1 MSDILV
7 ERWGLPEE
15 NMPDQDDPTQL
26 QVHAISMSPAQ
37 LSFPQ
42 HRIEAR
48 GKWVKR
54 SITAPTSFAFAS
66 FVRSFSVAPGD
77 S

>member
-48 GKWVKR
+48 GKCETR
-54 SITAPTSFAFAS
+54 
-66 FVRSFSVAPGD
+66 
-77 S
+77 